1 MRLASS
7 WGAVRV
13 RHHLMRC
20 HGALRSLM
28 LWRQL
33 TRVHFLLARIVC
45 APCAAWHC
53 MRVHVAALLHHLLLL
68 LMKVGIA
75 LSLAMSC
82 VWWGPVVPLRSHLNA
97 VLTALLVLPVHLAL
111 RSVVLLP
118 GVALHRRW
126 LAVAGPTN
134 SAPSVSLLAG
144 RPAS

>member
-7 WGAVRV
+7 GGAVRV
-13 RHHLMRC
+13 WHHLMRC
-20 HGALRSLM
+20 HGALLSLM
-28 LWRQL
+28 LRWQL
-33 TRVHFLLARIVC
+33 TRVHFLMARLVC

-75 LSLAMSC
+75 LPLAMSC
-82 VWWGPVVPLRSHLNA
+82 VWWRPVVPRRSHLNA
-97 VLTALLVLPVHLAL
+97 ILTALVLSVHLAL
-111 RSVVLLP
+111 RSVVLLS
-118 GVALHRRW
+118 GVALHRGW